1 MDNETASRI
10 ALQALERET
19 GLGFG
24 WFIAL
29 GIGLIILGAL
39 AFANLPEAGTASVYV
54 VGIFMLIAAFAK
66 LGTVLLAP
74 DWKGRGHLA
83 LSALLYGAA
92 GIVVIVNPAF
102 AATALTLT
110 LAVALI
116 LSGAMRIWL
125 SVVMP
130 YLPGW
135 GWIGASGLGSVAAG
149 ALFIVLWPTYAIW
162 LLGVVLAC
170 DLTFQG
176 LTMSAF
182 AIGLKAASSV
192 GTRET

>member
-10 ALQALERET
+10 DLEALERET
-19 GLGFG
+19 GLGSN

-29 GIGLIILGAL
+29 GIGLITLGGL
-39 AFANLPEAGTASVYV
+39 AFANLPEAAEASVNV
-54 VGIFMLIAAFAK
+54 VGIFMLVAAFAK

-74 DWKGRGHLA
+74 DWRGRGHLA
-83 LSALLYGAA
+83 LSALLYGVA
-92 GIVVIVNPAF
+92 GIAVIFNAGF

-110 LAVALI
+110 LALALI

-135 GWIGASGLGSVAAG
+135 GWIGASGLDSVAAG
-149 ALFIVLWPTYAIW
+149 AVFIALWPDYAVW

-176 LTMSAF
+176 VMMIAF
-182 AIGLKAASSV
+182 AIGLKAASAD
-192 GTRET
+192 GRQET